1 MAVRIGVHAAQVP
14 DEQVAPPA
22 VSDRLPP
29 DPFPKSV
36 LLGAATLMG
45 LALTFAMF
53 GNQERSNDPAVLRPA
68 ITEQQAV
75 RFNDNP
81 DGSIT
86 VLDGTSR
93 AELHTLAPETN
104 GFLRVVMR
112 SLARERRLA
121 GLGPEEPFLLYRA
134 STDKRLI
141 LEDPAT
147 GRTVGLDAFGPSNVG
162 AFAALLVTK

>member
-1 MAVRIGVHAAQVP
+1 VAVRIGVHPAQAPEV
-14 DEQVAPPA
+14 QVTPPA
-22 VSDRLPP
+22 DSDRLPP
-29 DPFPKSV
+29 DPFPKSI

-53 GNQERSNDPAVLRPA
+53 GNPERSNDPAVLRPA
-68 ITEQQAV
+68 VTEQHAV
-75 RFNDNP
+75 RFNDNA
-81 DGSIT
+81 DGSIS
-86 VLDGTSR
+86 VLDGASR
-93 AELHTLAPETN
+93 AELHKLAPETN

-112 SLARERRLA
+112 SLARERRIA

-141 LEDPAT
+141 LEDPT
-147 GRTVGLDAFGPSNVG
+147 SGRTVGLDAFGPSNVG